1 MMKGISLVLAAL
13 LMTSAAS
20 AKMTTAEVS
29 YMQATIAK
37 EQDKINAQQVFVSKI
52 QTELAAKQQ
61 THAVKTGA
69 YRAAQWTTLPIAAFE
84 LGRLGYALAHE
95 GYRVAQFVF
104 FSEKVAGTKINVR
117 KQVIIAATAMAA
129 YYGSDVFKNEY
140 LVVETKNIGQL
151 QGQLS
156 KALAILEARQVA
168 LGNMQKFLNE
178 QL

>member
-1 MMKGISLVLAAL
+1 
-13 LMTSAAS
+13 
-20 AKMTTAEVS
+20 
-29 YMQATIAK
+29 
-37 EQDKINAQQVFVSKI
+37 
-52 QTELAAKQQ
+52 
-61 THAVKTGA
+61 
-69 YRAAQWTTLPIAAFE
+69 
-84 LGRLGYALAHE
+84 
-95 GYRVAQFVF
+95 
-104 FSEKVAGTKINVR
+104 VAGTKINVR
-117 KQVIIAATAMAA
+117 KQVIIASTAMAA